1 MRRRASIIIVTLF
14 FILLIAALSPREA
27 HASALAPNVNRSFY
41 FSGASHP
48 NASIPGSLSSSPLT
62 GPVISDNLSR
72 VPTFFV
78 LPSFLLSSLTVS
90 GLPTFTIWLSGN
102 ASSVTSVQVQGVF
115 SWKPLNGLWSNSST
129 LPVPCPIGRSP
140 AACTLNYVQ
149 PLALSLT
156 FGTQVRVGINAT
168 TPAKMI
174 VTMYW
179 GEPSTPSFVLLP
191 LSGYSSIGPVQIL
204 DWTGNAAASFNLN
217 ATKGQN
223 TVLVQAPV
231 TSAFGKDDV
240 RSVNLTIVDPSG
252 RPVPNAVNIPFSQ
265 IPPVSQPQQTYPYV
279 AEWTYPSNLSE
290 GNYQVWIDVVDIQ
303 GNIAYSLHGPSGFGL
318 FKPGIHPLDLI
329 PYVVGAA
336 GGIIA
341 GTFYIKRRR
350 RKEYLAPF
358 DHFYSLTGGS
368 FPQGTMVT
376 VEGNT
381 GAGKTLLTE
390 QLMYDDLKRGRPCV
404 FVSTADFPGKIRSG
418 MRSLG
423 LETEPYESKESLK
436 FVDSY
441 SMEAGQ
447 PSQEKFYV
455 SSSGDL
461 TSLGVKISSAMSTP
475 GDGASVYFDSLTP
488 LAPRSKSESIVSFAQ
503 TVGAKARGS
512 GGKIFFTIGSS
523 VDDLILRQL
532 EEASD
537 CIIQM
542 EAFEEGGLRRRRMRI
557 IKFRNRSFHE
567 GWVTFTVEDNK
578 GIIFYSK
585 KPRK

>member
-1 MRRRASIIIVTLF
+1 MAIGKCFQRHISAGSGGLQ
-14 FILLIAALSPREA
+14 LEALERPMVQLRYSSSTMP
-27 HASALAPNVNRSFY
+27 HRSFT
-41 FSGASHP
+41 GGVHAQLCP
-48 NASIPGSLSSSPLT
+48 AVGSLSHIRYSGSSWYQRNY
-62 GPVISDNLSR
+62 SSKDDRND
-72 VPTFFV
+72 V
-78 LPSFLLSSLTVS
+78 L
-90 GLPTFTIWLSGN
+90 
-102 ASSVTSVQVQGVF
+102 
-115 SWKPLNGLWSNSST
+115 
-129 LPVPCPIGRSP
+129 
-140 AACTLNYVQ
+140 
-149 PLALSLT
+149 
-156 FGTQVRVGINAT
+156 
-168 TPAKMI
+168 
-174 VTMYW
+174 

-279 AEWTYPSNLSE
+279 ADWTYPSNLSE

-303 GNIAYSLHGPSGFGL
+303 GNIAYSLHGPSGLGL
-318 FKPGIHPLDLI
+318 FTPGMHPLDLI

-336 GGIIA
+336 GGTIA

-390 QLMYDDLKRGRPCV
+390 QLMYDDLKTGRPCV

-441 SMEAGQ
+441 SMAAGQ
-447 PSQEKFYV
+447 PSQEKFYA

-461 TSLGVKISSAMSTP
+461 TSLCVKISP
-475 GDGASVYFDSLTP
+475 P
-488 LAPRSKSESIVSFAQ
+488 I
-503 TVGAKARGS
+503 
-512 GGKIFFTIGSS
+512 
-523 VDDLILRQL
+523 
-532 EEASD
+532 
-537 CIIQM
+537 
-542 EAFEEGGLRRRRMRI
+542 
-557 IKFRNRSFHE
+557 
-567 GWVTFTVEDNK
+567 
-578 GIIFYSK
+578 
-585 KPRK
+585 